1 MAEKNHLVSNY
12 ILITKNLNAVG
23 PCGIDRTKI
32 ILLFLCLA
40 CSTYKESQQWKSG
53 WWWSFGP

>member
-40 CSTYKESQQWKSG
+40 CSTYKESQQ
-53 WWWSFGP
+53 